1 MAKINFFGGKKG
13 KKEPAVP
20 SGSPEETVAS
30 PKGAVT
36 SPTGTA
42 GTPGVT
48 APGGPWAKKPA
59 PEKTGFLG
67 KIFPGKK
74 QDEVI
79 SGSKEEQ
86 EFEKREKE
94 IEKKLEHGRKA
105 RQGFEKVIRHP
116 LKAILEKPINILIV
130 TVPFAMIVFIFGTAL
145 LIRDYGVS
153 ILFYATTVDDLA
165 IIALLIVMV
174 PLAILDFRESQRVK
188 HIEDALPNFFR
199 DLAGMNDSGMTLPN
213 AVHLVAQSEY
223 STLTPFIRKMDD
235 EMSWNTTFIDAI
247 NRFRA
252 RLGTPLTD
260 RSIDLIAKASKA
272 GGDVSEVLRAAA
284 NDAYSFIQLR
294 NERRNNM
301 LIYVI
306 IVLISFMVFVFV
318 ILILVSTFL
327 STMASA
333 GSAASSAG
341 AGAASF
347 AGNVDLFFYTR
358 LFSHAAMIQA
368 IFSGLVAGQMG
379 EGRAIA
385 GLKYS
390 AIMLV
395 ISWIMFRFFV

>member
-1 MAKINFFGGKKG
+1 MAKISFFGGKK
-13 KKEPAVP
+13 KEKEQAVP
-20 SGSPEETVAS
+20 AGSPEETG
-30 PKGAVT
+30 PGPEGAVG
-36 SPTGTA
+36 SPAGTA
-42 GTPGVT
+42 V
-48 APGGPWAKKPA
+48 APGSTAVIGPWVKKPE
-59 PEKTGFLG
+59 PEKKGILG
-67 KIFPGKK
+67 MIFPGEKLTGAG
-74 QDEVI
+74 Q
-79 SGSKEEQ
+79 SSKEEQ

-94 IEKKLEHGRKA
+94 IEKKLEQSRKA
-105 RQGFEKVIRHP
+105 RQGIEKIIRHP

-130 TVPFAMIVFIFGTAL
+130 TVPVAMFVFIFGTAL

-153 ILFYATTVDDLA
+153 ILFYATTVDDVA

-174 PLAILDFRESQRVK
+174 PLAILDARESQRIK

-294 NERRNNM
+294 TERSNNM

-318 ILILVSTFL
+318 IAILVSTFL

-368 IFSGLVAGQMG
+368 VFSGLVAGQMG
-379 EGRAIA
+379 EGRAVA

-395 ISWIMFRFFV
+395 ISWVMFRFFV

>member
-1 MAKINFFGGKKG
+1 MAKKGFFGS
-13 KKEPAVP
+13 KEGDLEQGIEAGNPA
-20 SGSPEETVAS
+20 
-30 PKGAVT
+30 
-36 SPTGTA
+36 
-42 GTPGVT
+42 
-48 APGGPWAKKPA
+48 GPWVTEPKPA
-59 PEKTGFLG
+59 KTGFLTR
-67 KIFPGKK
+67 IFPGKK
-74 QDEVI
+74 QAMMS

-86 EFEKREKE
+86 EYEKKEKE
-94 IEKKLEHGRKA
+94 IEKKLEHGRKS
-105 RQGFEKVIRHP
+105 RQGIEKVIRHP
-116 LKAILEKPINILIV
+116 MKAITEKPINILIV
-130 TVPFAMIVFIFGTAL
+130 TVPLAMIVFIFGTAL

-153 ILFYATTVDDLA
+153 ILFYATTVDDVA

-174 PLAILDFRESQRVK
+174 PLAVLDFRESQRIK

-223 STLTPFIRKMDD
+223 SSLTPFIRKMDD

-247 NRFRA
+247 TRFRA

-294 NERRNNM
+294 TERSNNM

-318 ILILVSTFL
+318 IAILVSTFL

-347 AGNVDLFFYTR
+347 AGTVDLFFYTR

-390 AIMLV
+390 AVMLV
-395 ISWIMFRFFV
+395 ISWVMFRFFV